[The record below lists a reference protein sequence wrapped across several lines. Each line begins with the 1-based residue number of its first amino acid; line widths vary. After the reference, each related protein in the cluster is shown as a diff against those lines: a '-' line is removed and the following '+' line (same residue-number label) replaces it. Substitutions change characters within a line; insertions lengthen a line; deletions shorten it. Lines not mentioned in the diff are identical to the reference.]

1 MSHYNTTKSQRL
13 SNLELLRI
21 LSMMGVLIVHA
32 DFGALGT
39 PTLREQQPLYL
50 ITRVVIE
57 AFAVVAVNVFVLLS
71 GWFGIKLKAKGL
83 CNLLFQCAFFLFGIY
98 GLCVTMGIE
107 KLGVD
112 GIKKCLMMS
121 ENVWFIKCYLGMYIF
136 APALNMFVKKGEKRT
151 IETVLI
157 AFFVFQTVYGFLS
170 NGAEYIL
177 RGYSAFSFMGLY
189 LLARYIRI
197 YAPSWSQWSAARS
210 ALAYT
215 LISLVTAACM
225 LTFIQLDKFTYF
237 VSFMDYAS
245 PLVIAGAVYLLL
257 AFSKLRF
264 QNKAVNW
271 VASSCFAVY
280 LLHFILFPKY
290 MTPWIQGIA
299 SDNSGMLMPIKITG
313 LLLAF
318 FTTAIIVDK
327 IRLFIWNRFIA
338 PQIK

>member
-1 MSHYNTTKSQRL
+1 MNNSVRL

-32 DFGALGT
+32 DFGALDT
-39 PTLREQQPLYL
+39 PTLRELSAQPLYC

-71 GWFGIKLKAKGL
+71 GWFGIRLRTKGL

-121 ENVWFIKCYLGMYIF
+121 ENVWFVKCYLGMYIF
-136 APALNMFVKKGEKRT
+136 APALNLFIEKGEKRLV
-151 IETVLI
+151 ETVLI
-157 AFFVFQTVYGFLS
+157 AFFVFQTIYGFLS
-170 NGAEYIL
+170 GGAAYIL

-189 LLARYIRI
+189 LLARYIRT
-197 YAPSWSQWSAARS
+197 YAPSWSQWSAARNV
-210 ALAYT
+210 LAYT
-215 LISLVTAACM
+215 LVSLATAACM
-225 LTFIQLDKFTYF
+225 LTFIRLDKFTYF
-237 VSFMDYAS
+237 VAFMDYVS

-257 AFSKLRF
+257 TFSKLQF
-264 QNKAVNW
+264 QSKVINW

-299 SDNSGMLMPIKITG
+299 SDNSGMLMLIKIAC

-318 FTTAIIVDK
+318 FATAILVDK

-338 PQIK
+338 PQFK